1 MEDDVFM
8 NKKALL
14 KLFKPYKI
22 VKKSFLDFLDDKTK
36 RNFWKHRI
44 WFECSKS
51 LDESCINTKCKH
63 NFVNSHKNELYIEL
77 MDEIKNEKGWQKE
90 KRNGDCA

>member
-1 MEDDVFM
+1 MPM
-8 NKKALL
+8 INSRTL
-14 KLFKPYKI
+14 KSFFKPYRI

-51 LDESCINTKCKH
+51 EDESCMNTKCKY
-63 NFVNSHKNELYIEL
+63 NFVNSHDNELYVEL
-77 MDEIKNEKGWQKE
+77 MQEIKDERIDKTN
-90 KRNGDCA
+90 